1 MKDLRPLLVGAGGAV
16 LCLLVLAL
24 SGVLNVAASSRPFAV
39 TEWFF
44 HTLVRQ
50 SVTLRS
56 IAIEA
61 PPLDDAAMAHRGA
74 GHYELVCAACHG
86 SPARAPAAFARHM
99 QPRPPPLLDQM
110 EHWRPA
116 ARVFWTVKHGIRPS
130 GMPAWPDQRRDDEV
144 WDMVAFL
151 RAMPEMTPALYSGLS
166 GHGEADVC
174 ARCHGP
180 AGAGRGSGLPRLD
193 IQSPAYLASSLRA
206 FRDGGRSSGIMR
218 SVAAGLGDDAI
229 ATLAGRYG
237 RSVAIAE
244 ADTGMVDDA
253 AGERIALR
261 GVPDR
266 KVPACESCHGA
277 AARADWPRL
286 TGQDGDYIAKQLRLF
301 RQLGSLRGG
310 EHASIMA
317 KAVTGLTDDDIVAV
331 ARWYGAHSLP
341 SN

>member
-1 MKDLRPLLVGAGGAV
+1 MKDLRTLLVGAGGAI
-16 LCLLVLAL
+16 LCLLALAL
-24 SGVLNVAASSRPFAV
+24 SGILDVAASSRPFAA
-39 TEWFF
+39 TAWFF
-44 HTLVRQ
+44 HTVVRQ

-61 PPLDDAAMAHRGA
+61 PPVDDAAMAHRGA

-86 SPARAPAAFARHM
+86 SPARAPAVFARTM
-99 QPRPPPLLDQM
+99 QPRPPPLLDQI

-151 RAMPEMTPALYSGLS
+151 RAMPDMGAARYARLS
-166 GHGEADVC
+166 GHGEADIC

-180 AGAGRGSGLPRLD
+180 AGEGPGSGLPRLD
-193 IQSPAYLASSLRA
+193 IQSPAYLVSSLRA
-206 FRDGGRSSGIMR
+206 FRDGERSSGIMR
-218 SVAAGLGDDAI
+218 SVTAGLGDDAI
-229 ATLAGRYG
+229 AALGERYG
-237 RSVAIAE
+237 RGVAIPA
-244 ADTGMVDDA
+244 AGAATDALA

-266 KVPACESCHGA
+266 KVPACESCHGVS
-277 AARADWPRL
+277 ARPDWPRL
-286 TGQDGDYIAKQLRLF
+286 AGQDGDYIANQLRLF
-301 RQLGSLRGG
+301 KELGSLRGG
-310 EHASIMA
+310 AHASIMA
-317 KAVTGLTDDDIVAV
+317 KAALGLTDADIVAV
-331 ARWYGAHSLP
+331 AGWYGARSLP

>member
-1 MKDLRPLLVGAGGAV
+1 MSDLRPLLVGAGGAI

-24 SGVLNVAASSRPFAV
+24 SGILNVAASSRPFAV

-61 PPLDDAAMAHRGA
+61 PPLVDPAMAHRGA
-74 GHYELVCAACHG
+74 GHYELVCATCHG

-130 GMPAWPDQRRDDEV
+130 GMPAWPDHRRDDEV

-151 RAMPEMTPALYSGLS
+151 RAMPAMTPARYADLS

-174 ARCHGP
+174 ARCHGA
-180 AGAGRGSGLPRLD
+180 AGEGLGSGLPRLD
-193 IQSPAYLASSLRA
+193 LQSPAYLAGALRA
-206 FRDGGRSSGIMR
+206 FRDGERSSGIMR
-218 SVAAGLGDDAI
+218 SVAAGLDEEAI
-229 ATLAGRYG
+229 AALAERYG
-237 RSVAIAE
+237 RSVAAPVS
-244 ADTGMVDDA
+244 GA
-253 AGERIALR
+253 AGADPMGEQIALR

-286 TGQDGDYIAKQLRLF
+286 AGQDGDYIVNQLRLF
-301 RQLGSLRGG
+301 QRLGSLRGG

-317 KAVTGLTDDDIVAV
+317 KAALGLSEEDMIAV
-331 ARWYGAHSLP
+331 AEWYEGRTP
-341 SN
+341 SSQ